1 MIKPM
6 EYAVAAAMES
16 YIHAP
21 RALSLS
27 KVVRQLTTVFP
38 DQDHATLT
46 EQVRRSRRKIRL
58 RSKGQKQFLQ
68 GRVIQ

>member
-6 EYAVAAAMES
+6 EYAVAAAIES

-38 DQDHATLT
+38 
-46 EQVRRSRRKIRL
+46 IRTMRL
-58 RSKGQKQFLQ
+58 
-68 GRVIQ
+68 